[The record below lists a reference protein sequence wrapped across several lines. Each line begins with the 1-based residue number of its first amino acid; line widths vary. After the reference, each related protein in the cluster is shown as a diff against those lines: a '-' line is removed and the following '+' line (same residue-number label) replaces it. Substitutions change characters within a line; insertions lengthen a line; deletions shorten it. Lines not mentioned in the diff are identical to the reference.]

1 MNFVTLSSRSRRTL
15 LGTEVV
21 VDLTERHTGF
31 GRHIS
36 GGHAGVTLLTQH
48 FFAASSSTILVS
60 IFLGIARIIKV
71 LDPFSDQRVDKHQ
84 RSQPRL
90 RSVLESAVPW
100 QIVPGTAGL
109 LTAGLRA
116 PC

>member
-1 MNFVTLSSRSRRTL
+1 
-15 LGTEVV
+15 
-21 VDLTERHTGF
+21 
-31 GRHIS
+31 
-36 GGHAGVTLLTQH
+36 
-48 FFAASSSTILVS
+48 
-60 IFLGIARIIKV
+60 LGIARIIKV

-84 RSQPRL
+84 RSQPTL

-100 QIVPGTAGL
+100 QIVPGTAGS